1 MPPSKTD
8 QATTEYLPDTLIFS
22 AFSNTITTANFAPR
36 LPSTTEQA
44 TSRTKGSGHATKD
57 LPNAPIELSQTLTA
71 LSPPSQFLQH
81 ISSLGSKEQKIER
94 QCDHQ
99 ATCEEITS
107 QNDEINR
114 TEQQSPVEEE
124 SSETANQSVVD
135 STLLEAAAPIQPHT
149 TMETDNKDAAS
160 KHNDHQT
167 PERPSGEQ
175 TTEKQH
181 PVDLVE
187 GRHSKKRQIAQTMPK
202 SPPAAKEPIWID
214 SDDECIDPYCHGGD
228 TEPDPSS
235 DEELAVSPNRV
246 KRSRA
251 EGSAGSVRWADPDFE
266 QDAIRRALEC
276 FDDIQAK
283 WTQVREIPAMKDLA
297 TVQQLDQTI
306 ILITKDE
313 ALGQD
318 DAIVLGI
325 LIQKIEM
332 AVPSTLLAKGEQKL
346 VQELRSYIAS
356 LYNDTLLTDIGEDF
370 LSHDN
375 EEDGNFRPK
384 KRRRRS

>member
-1 MPPSKTD
+1 MLPSKTD
-8 QATTEYLPDTLIFS
+8 QATTEDLPVALIFPT
-22 AFSNTITTANFAPR
+22 FSNTITTANFAPM

-44 TSRTKGSGHATKD
+44 TSCTQSSSHATD
-57 LPNAPIELSQTLTA
+57 APIELSKTLTA
-71 LSPPSQFLQH
+71 LSPPSQFLEH

-107 QNDEINR
+107 ANDEIYR
-114 TEQQSPVEEE
+114 TEQRSPVEEE

-135 STLLEAAAPIQPHT
+135 STLLEAAAPTQPQT
-149 TMETDNKDAAS
+149 TMETENNDAAS

-167 PERPSGEQ
+167 PERLSGEQ
-175 TTEKQH
+175 ATEKQR

-187 GRHSKKRQIAQTMPK
+187 GRQSKKRQIAQTMPK

-228 TEPDPSS
+228 TEPDPGS
-235 DEELAVSPNRV
+235 DEELAMSPNRV

-266 QDAIRRALEC
+266 KDAIRKALEC

-283 WTQVREIPAMKDLA
+283 WMQVREIPVLKDLA
-297 TVQQLDQTI
+297 TVKQLDRTI
-306 ILITKDE
+306 ILITEDE
-313 ALGQD
+313 ELGQEN
-318 DAIVLGI
+318 AIELRD

-332 AVPSTLLAKGEQKL
+332 EVPSTLLAKGEQKL
-346 VQELRSYIAS
+346 VQELGSYIAS
-356 LYNDTLLTDIGEDF
+356 LYSHTLLTDIVEEF
-370 LSHDN
+370 PSHDN
-375 EEDGNFRPK
+375 EEDGDYRPE
-384 KRRRRS
+384 KRRRRSYGG